1 MVRIK
6 VNASSFV
13 VDAIC
18 MYYNIKHLHP
28 PPQLRG
34 RTSGRS
40 VCGATEDRKRKDDIN
55 SHTRRTRTTDET
67 MRNRQE
73 Q

>member
-18 MYYNIKHLHP
+18 IYIICTIIKHLHP

-40 VCGATEDRKRKDDIN
+40 VCGATEDRKRKDDTVVT
-55 SHTRRTRTTDET
+55 HTKNQNHR
-67 MRNRQE
+67 
-73 Q
+73 

>member
-28 PPQLRG
+28 PPQPEG
-34 RTSGRS
+34 EGFYFRS
-40 VCGATEDRKRKDDIN
+40 VCMWCDGRYRKRKDDTVVT
-55 SHTRRTRTTDET
+55 HTRRTRTTDET
-67 MRNRQE
+67 R
-73 Q
+73 

>member
-18 MYYNIKHLHP
+18 IYIICTIIKHLHP

-40 VCGATEDRKRKDDIN
+40 VCGATEDIGRGRMI
-55 SHTRRTRTTDET
+55 R
-67 MRNRQE
+67 
-73 Q
+73 

>member
-18 MYYNIKHLHP
+18 IYIICTIIKHLHP
-28 PPQLRG
+28 PTTTEG
-34 RTSGRS
+34 EDFRS
-40 VCGATEDRKRKDDIN
+40 VCMWCDGR
-55 SHTRRTRTTDET
+55 
-67 MRNRQE
+67 
-73 Q
+73 